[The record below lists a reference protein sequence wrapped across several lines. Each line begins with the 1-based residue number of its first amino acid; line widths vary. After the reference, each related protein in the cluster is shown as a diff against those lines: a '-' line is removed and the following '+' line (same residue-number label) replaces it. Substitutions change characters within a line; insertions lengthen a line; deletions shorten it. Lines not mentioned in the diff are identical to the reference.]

1 MTTSKRIDFSPDADI
16 PSLEGK
22 VILITGANS
31 GLGKQAS
38 LDLAKHSPA
47 MIYMAAR
54 DPAKGNEA
62 VADVNSQVPEAHV
75 SYLEMDLS
83 SFASIKKAAKTVLE
97 SSPRLDILMLNAG
110 LMGCPP
116 KATVEGYEIQMGTNL
131 LGHALLLKLLTPL
144 LHHTS
149 AITGAP
155 ARVVSMASSAWKHA
169 GPEKI
174 QFDTLKDP
182 FGGAVTP
189 VRRYIQ
195 SKTANMLY
203 ASEVAKHCHSNT
215 TDDTNQGE
223 KKPFVILSV
232 DPGEVNTQLFTR
244 EPGDEQMA
252 GLQAHVAPK
261 VVRPVVEGVKNQLWA
276 ATAPD
281 EDVVN
286 GAHYEPVGYSPEPSG
301 VMLDEELGARV
312 WEWTRNELE
321 GQEI

>member
-1 MTTSKRIDFSPDADI
+1 MATSKRIDFSPDADI

-54 DPAKGNEA
+54 STEKGNEA
-62 VADVNSQVPEAHV
+62 VDDVKRQVPEANV
-75 SYLEMDLS
+75 SFLEMDLS
-83 SFASIKKAAKTVLE
+83 SFASIKAATKTVLE

-110 LMGCPP
+110 RDHGLPP
-116 KATVEGYEIQMGTNL
+116 KGNGRRIRDPD
-131 LGHALLLKLLTPL
+131 GHQPHRPRPTAEAPHPL
-144 LHHTS
+144 ASPYLHHQ
-149 AITGAP
+149 GAP

-182 FGGAVTP
+182 FGGAVRP

-203 ASEVAKHCHSNT
+203 AREVAKRGSPSVS
-215 TDDTNQGE
+215 QGQ
-223 KKPFVILSV
+223 KPFVILSV

-252 GLQAHVAPK
+252 GLQAHVAPN
-261 VVRPVVEGVKNQLWA
+261 VVRPVAEGVKNQLWA
-276 ATAPD
+276 ATAPE

-286 GAHYEPVGYSPEPSG
+286 GAHYEPVGYHPEPSG
-301 VMLDEELGARV
+301 LMLDEELGARV
-312 WEWTRNELE
+312 WEWTRKELE
-321 GQEI
+321 GQDI